1 VHRERDTI
9 KIIGNLVNQKT
20 FLNTVVENK
29 IVFAQG
35 NGTILTEDGQ
45 SLINWNSYDAN
56 LVKGGYPR
64 YRSIIY
70 FNSTRIINSN
80 F

>member
-1 VHRERDTI
+1 MQRERATI
-9 KIIGNLVNQKT
+9 KGIGNLVNQET

-29 IVFAQG
+29 IVFGQG